1 MKTLNVAVVG
11 AGWIGSIRPHPGAGH
26 PIVENVYISEM
37 RPEVAKQVGTATGA
51 ARVTADYKELLELD
65 LDAVIVSTARRVA

>member
-1 MKTLNVAVVG
+1 
-11 AGWIGSIRPHPGAGH
+11 
-26 PIVENVYISEM
+26 M
-37 RPEVAKQVGTATGA
+37 RPEVAEQVGAATGA